1 MIPGLGAFYRP
12 ERLEE
17 ALHLLD
23 AEPRARVLAGGTDL
37 LLESEPVHAL
47 VDVSRLGLD
56 SIHIDADA
64 LVLGATTSIENVL
77 RADATRAWADGV
89 LVGACLNFGTLQ
101 VRNMATVGGNVA
113 HALPAADLVP
123 AMIALDADVALVRAG
138 GDGGLRRR
146 LEPLA
151 GFATAPF
158 ETKLEAG
165 ELIVELRIPAAT
177 RAWRAH
183 FRKIGRVLKDLAQVN
198 CAVAL
203 DRDAAHV
210 RQARVVV
217 GAVHPV
223 VTRVEDAEREL
234 FGADCRGNEWALRCA
249 RAVDAVRDFIR
260 PISDVRASAEWRR
273 HVCGVLVQRSL
284 DVVSRE
290 ETAGRIPCFDDG
302 PLYRVGLDTGGAP

>member
-1 MIPGLGAFYRP
+1 MIPGLGAYYRP
-12 ERLEE
+12 ERLED
-17 ALHLLD
+17 ALHLLRE
-23 AEPRARVLAGGTDL
+23 EPRARVLAGGTDL

-56 SIHIDADA
+56 TIHQDENG
-64 LVLGATTSIENVL
+64 LVLGATASIENVL
-77 RADATRAWADGV
+77 RSDAARGWADGV

-123 AMIALDADVALVRAG
+123 AMMALDAQVQLVRTAD
-138 GDGGLRRR
+138 DGGLRRR
-146 LEPLA
+146 HEPLA

-158 ETKLEAG
+158 ETKLAAG
-165 ELIVELRIPAAT
+165 ELIVEVRIPAAT
-177 RAWRAH
+177 RSWRAQ

-203 DRDAAHV
+203 DLDGSHL
-210 RQARVVV
+210 RQARIVL

-223 VTRVEDAEREL
+223 VTRVESAEREL
-234 FGADCRGNEWALRCA
+234 LGADCRSGEWVRRCEH
-249 RAVDAVRDFIR
+249 AVQAVRDFIR

-284 DVVSRE
+284 DFATRA
-290 ETAGRIPCFDDG
+290 ETAGRVPCYDDG
-302 PLYRVGLDTGGAP
+302 PLDRFGLDTGGVP